1 MNTYRREGRERYD
14 HCTSGQ
20 PWQGTQCSGHI
31 AEAAHSI
38 RILQTAAAA
47 AAAAAGLAVEQEN
60 SHSEAENNKNRTK
73 LIRKLNI
80 F

>member
-47 AAAAAGLAVEQEN
+47 AAAGLAVEQEN
-60 SHSEAENNKNRTK
+60 SHSEAENNNSRTK
-73 LIRKLNI
+73 
-80 F
+80 